1 MPSSPPS
8 STPPLLRWS
17 WWSVLIIWAIWTALA
32 LLSVLGAVI
41 TFREIGR
48 PIEWRWLFTW
58 RLADWYTCAIFTPL
72 LIWMAR
78 RWPIERG
85 GWTRTVP
92 LWIVVVSLCVI
103 LKYALLPPLI
113 RRLLPQS
120 HTPSFREMLSQDFI
134 IESMIFWALIGVI
147 HALLYY
153 YRYREREKEAALLS
167 GQLAEA
173 RLEAL
178 GAQLHPH
185 FLFNTLQGISTLL
198 HRDPDAADRM
208 LARLSDLLRHTLRR
222 AESQEVSLGDELE
235 TLDHYVAIQQVRF
248 QDRLTVEKV
257 IGPGAEEVLV
267 PHFVLQPLVENAIEH
282 GIARRAGA
290 GRITIAAARN
300 NDHLEL
306 SVTDDGSGLDHSND
320 FPVEGIGLGNTRR
333 RLAALYGERATLT
346 LNPAPGGGL
355 RVALLVPLNRPG

>member
-1 MPSSPPS
+1 MAASAQS

-17 WWSVLIIWAIWTALA
+17 WSSVLIIWAIWTALA
-32 LLSVLGAVI
+32 LLSVVGAVL
-41 TFREIGR
+41 TFRQIGR
-48 PIEWRWLFTW
+48 PIEWRWLLTS
-58 RLADWYTCAIFTPL
+58 RLVDWYTCAIFTPL
-72 LIWMAR
+72 FIWMAR
-78 RWPIERG
+78 RWPIDRG

-92 LWIVVVSLCVI
+92 IWLAVVSLCVI
-103 LKYALLPPLI
+103 LKYALFLKI
-113 RRLLPQS
+113 IKALLPQS
-120 HTPSFREMLSQDFI
+120 HMPSFHEMVSQSFI
-134 IESMIFWALIGVI
+134 IESMVFWALIGVI
-147 HALLYY
+147 HAIVYY
-153 YRYREREKEAALLS
+153 YRYRDREKEATLLQ

-208 LARLSDLLRHTLRR
+208 LARLSDLLRRTLRR
-222 AESQEVSLGDELE
+222 AESQEVPLGDELE
-235 TLDHYVAIQQVRF
+235 TLDNYVAIQQVRF
-248 QDRLTVEKV
+248 QDRLTVEKM

-290 GRITIAAARN
+290 GRISIAATRKD
-300 NDHLEL
+300 DHLEL
-306 SVTDDGSGLDHSND
+306 SVSDDGSGLDHSND

-333 RLAALYGERATLT
+333 RLAALYGDQAALT
-346 LNPAPGGGL
+346 LSPAPGGGL
-355 RVALLVPLNRPG
+355 RVDLTVPLRRPG

>member
-1 MPSSPPS
+1 MPPAPPA

-17 WWSVLIIWAIWTALA
+17 WSSVLIIWAIWTALA
-32 LLSVLGAVI
+32 LLSVGGAAL
-41 TFREIGR
+41 TFRQIGR
-48 PIEWRWLFTW
+48 PIEWRWLLTS
-58 RLADWYTCAIFTPL
+58 RLLDWYTCAIFTPL
-72 LIWMAR
+72 FIWMAR
-78 RWPIERG
+78 RRPIERS
-85 GWTRTVP
+85 GWGRTVP
-92 LWIVVVSLCVI
+92 LWLALTSLCI
-103 LKYALLPPLI
+103 IPKYSLFLALMKL
-113 RRLLPQS
+113 LLPQS
-120 HTPSFREMLSQDFI
+120 HMPTLREMVSQSFV
-134 IESMIFWALIGVI
+134 IESMVFWALIGVI
-147 HALLYY
+147 HAVVYY
-153 YRYREREKEAALLS
+153 YRFREREMEAALLQ

-208 LARLSDLLRHTLRR
+208 LARLSDLLRRTLRR
-222 AESQEVSLGDELE
+222 AESQEVPLGDELE
-235 TLDHYVAIQQVRF
+235 TLDNYVAIQQVRF

-257 IGPGAEEVLV
+257 IGPGAEEVFV

-290 GRITIAAARN
+290 GRITIAALRN
-300 NDHLEL
+300 DDHLEL

-333 RLAALYGERATLT
+333 RLAALYGERAALT
-346 LNPAPGGGL
+346 LSPAPGGGL
-355 RVALLVPLNRPG
+355 RVDLVVPLRRPG

>member
-1 MPSSPPS
+1 MTASAHS

-17 WWSVLIIWAIWTALA
+17 WSSVLIVWAIWTALA
-32 LLSVLGAVI
+32 LLSVLSAVI
-41 TFREIGR
+41 TFRQIGR

-85 GWTRTVP
+85 GWTRTIP
-92 LWIVVVSLCVI
+92 LWVVVVSLCVI
-103 LKYALLPPLI
+103 AKYALLMRTIAALM
-113 RRLLPQS
+113 PQAHS
-120 HTPSFREMLSQDFI
+120 PSFREMLSQNFVF
-134 IESMIFWALIGVI
+134 ESMIFWALIGVI
-147 HALLYY
+147 HAVLYY
-153 YRYREREKEAALLS
+153 YRYREREKEAALLQ

-185 FLFNTLQGISTLL
+185 FLFNTLQGVSTLL
-198 HRDPDAADRM
+198 HRDPDAADQM

-235 TLDHYVAIQQVRF
+235 TLDNYVAIQQVRF
-248 QDRLTVEKV
+248 QDRLSVEKV
-257 IGPGAEEVLV
+257 IGPGAEAVLV

-290 GRITIAAARN
+290 GRITIAAATN
-300 NDHLEL
+300 DDHLEL
-306 SVTDDGSGLDHSND
+306 SVTDDGSGVDHSND

-333 RLAALYGERATLT
+333 RLAALYGERAALT

-355 RVALLVPLNRPG
+355 RVALIVPLRQPG

>member
-1 MPSSPPS
+1 MTASAQS

-17 WWSVLIIWAIWTALA
+17 WSSVIIIWAIWTALA
-32 LLSVLGAVI
+32 LLSVVGAVV
-41 TFREIGR
+41 TFQQIGR
-48 PIEWRWLFTW
+48 PIEWRWLFTS
-58 RLADWYTCAIFTPL
+58 RLVDWYTCAIFTPL
-72 LIWMAR
+72 FIWMAR
-78 RWPIERG
+78 RWPIDRG
-85 GWTRTVP
+85 GWTRAVP
-92 LWIVVVSLCVI
+92 IWLVVVSLCVI
-103 LKYALLPPLI
+103 LKYALFLKI
-113 RRLLPQS
+113 IKALLPQS
-120 HTPSFREMLSQDFI
+120 HMPSFHEMVSQSFI
-134 IESMIFWALIGVI
+134 IESMVFWALIGVI
-147 HALLYY
+147 HAIVYY
-153 YRYREREKEAALLS
+153 YRYREREKEATLLH

-208 LARLSDLLRHTLRR
+208 LARLSDLLRRTLRR
-222 AESQEVSLGDELE
+222 AESQEVPLGDELE
-235 TLDHYVAIQQVRF
+235 TLDNYVAIQQVRF

-300 NDHLEL
+300 DDHLEL

-333 RLAALYGERATLT
+333 RLAALYGDRAALT
-346 LNPAPGGGL
+346 LSPASGGGL
-355 RVALLVPLNRPG
+355 RVDLVVPLRRPG

>member
-1 MPSSPPS
+1 MTTAQS

-17 WWSVLIIWAIWTALA
+17 WGSVLIITAIWTALA
-32 LLSVLGAVI
+32 LLSVGGAVV
-41 TFREIGR
+41 TFQQIGR
-48 PIEWRWLFTW
+48 PIEWRWLLTS

-72 LIWMAR
+72 FIWMAR
-78 RWPIERG
+78 RWPIERS

-92 LWIVVVSLCVI
+92 LWVAVVSLCI
-103 LKYALLPPLI
+103 IPKYALFLALI
-113 RRLLPQS
+113 KALLPQS
-120 HTPSFREMLSQDFI
+120 HMPTLREMVSQNFV
-134 IESMIFWALIGVI
+134 IESMVFWALIGVI
-147 HALLYY
+147 HAVVYY
-153 YRYREREKEAALLS
+153 YRYREREREAALLH

-208 LARLSDLLRHTLRR
+208 LARLSDLLRRTLRQ
-222 AESQEVSLGDELE
+222 AESQEVPLGEELE

-267 PHFVLQPLVENAIEH
+267 PNFVLQPLVENAIEH

-300 NDHLEL
+300 GDHLEL
-306 SVTDDGSGLDHSND
+306 SVTDDGSGLDSTND

-333 RLAALYGERATLT
+333 RLAALYGDRASLT
-346 LNPAPGGGL
+346 LAPAPGGGL
-355 RVALLVPLNRPG
+355 RVDLLVPLQRPA

>member
-1 MPSSPPS
+1 MKAPALS

-17 WWSVLIIWAIWTALA
+17 WGSVLIIWAIWTALA
-32 LLSVLGAVI
+32 LLSVVGAVI
-41 TFREIGR
+41 TFRQIGR
-48 PIEWRWLFTW
+48 PIEWRWLITW

-92 LWIVVVSLCVI
+92 LWIGVVSLCVI
-103 LKYALLPPLI
+103 LKYALLPQLI
-113 RRLLPQS
+113 RLLLPQS
-120 HTPSFREMLSQDFI
+120 HLPSFREMVSQNFI

-147 HALLYY
+147 HAILYY
-153 YRYREREKEAALLS
+153 YRYREREKEAALLH

-208 LARLSDLLRHTLRR
+208 LARLSDLLRRTLRR

-235 TLDHYVAIQQVRF
+235 TLDNYVAIQQVRF
-248 QDRLTVEKV
+248 QDRLTVEKM

-290 GRITIAAARN
+290 GRITIAASRN
-300 NDHLEL
+300 DDHLEL
-306 SVTDDGSGLDHSND
+306 SISDDGSGLDHSND

-333 RLAALYGERATLT
+333 RLAALYGDRAALT
-346 LNPAPGGGL
+346 LSPARGGGL
-355 RVALLVPLNRPG
+355 RVDLVVPLRRPG